1 MWVASDISGPV
12 YKKKKYIHTD
22 IYIFIFI
29 WNEEEEEKRARGFQF
44 FWGSCTDRWVGPAQF
59 EAQKV
64 YLLRLEK

>member
-44 FWGSCTDRWVGPAQF
+44 F
-59 EAQKV
+59 
-64 YLLRLEK
+64 